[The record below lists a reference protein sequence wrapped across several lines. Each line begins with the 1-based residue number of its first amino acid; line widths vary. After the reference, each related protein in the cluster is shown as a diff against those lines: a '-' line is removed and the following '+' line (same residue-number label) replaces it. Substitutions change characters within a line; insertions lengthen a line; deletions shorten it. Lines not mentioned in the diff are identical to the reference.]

1 MRADNV
7 GAPIEIRPRRG
18 CGLST
23 VLGLILIVVIG
34 GLAALGSMLPE
45 GESGLA
51 GLLAPEPSGP
61 RVGLIAGHWQ
71 SDSGTVCPD
80 GLQEVEV
87 NLAIARATAEL
98 LRAQGYRAEVLAEFD
113 AALDGYQA
121 AALVSIHC
129 DSCLSALSG
138 FKVARFTGSAVPETE
153 DRLVQALYTAYA
165 AGTGLEPHLN
175 TITED
180 MRQYHAFRRI
190 AAETPGAIIEAG
202 FLGGDRHLL
211 TAQQDRVA
219 RGIARGIEAFL
230 EPSP

>member
-1 MRADNV
+1 MRESRSD
-7 GAPIEIRPRRG
+7 APQQPARRQG

-23 VLGLILIVVIG
+23 ILGL
-34 GLAALGSMLPE
+34 GLALLVGALLALGSALPE
-45 GESGLA
+45 GESGLT
-51 GLLAPEPSGP
+51 GLLAREPSGP

-71 SDSGTVCPD
+71 SDPGTVCPD

-113 AALDGYQA
+113 ATLDGYQA

-129 DSCLSALSG
+129 DSCLSNLSG

-165 AGTGLEPHLN
+165 AETGLEPHLN

-190 AAETPGAIIEAG
+190 APETPGAIIEAG

-211 TAQQDRVA
+211 TAQQGRVA
-219 RGIARGIEAFL
+219 RGIARGIAAFL
-230 EPSP
+230 ESSP

>member
-1 MRADNV
+1 MRLNNIGTPNEA
-7 GAPIEIRPRRG
+7 GRRRG

-23 VLGLILIVVIG
+23 FLGLGLIVVIG
-34 GLAALGSMLPE
+34 GLAALGAALPE

-51 GLLAPEPSGP
+51 GLLVREPNGP

-87 NLAIARATAEL
+87 NLAVARATVEL
-98 LRAQGYRAEVLAEFD
+98 LRVQGYRAEVLAEFD
-113 AALDGYQA
+113 PALDAYQA

-129 DSCLSALSG
+129 DSCLSDLSG
-138 FKVARFTGSAVPETE
+138 FKVARSSSSAVPETE
-153 DRLVQALYTAYA
+153 DRLVQALYTAYQA
-165 AGTGLEPHLN
+165 ETGLAPHLN

-180 MRQYHAFRRI
+180 MRQYHAFGRI
-190 AAETPGAIIEAG
+190 APETPGAIIETG

-219 RGIARGIEAFL
+219 RGIAEGIVAFL
-230 EPSP
+230 APSP